1 MDQARGGGDL
11 GVPHCPHR
19 TLKHQGMDMYWVF
32 KVNMNSQYLYGSSYV
47 AGYDKEQRG
56 AQ

>member
-19 TLKHQGMDMYWVF
+19 MLKRQEMDVLATQGQHELSILIWFLVF
-32 KVNMNSQYLYGSSYV
+32 GELRHNFIL
-47 AGYDKEQRG
+47 
-56 AQ
+56 

>member
-19 TLKHQGMDMYWVF
+19 TLKRQGMDVLGVQGQHELSILIWF
-32 KVNMNSQYLYGSSYV
+32 LIFGELRQNFISQ
-47 AGYDKEQRG
+47 
-56 AQ
+56 